1 MLIVR
6 RLLYLSALAEEK
18 HFGRAAEKCNVSQ
31 PTLSSAIRQLEEEL
45 GIPIV
50 HRGHRFSGFT
60 QEGKRVLEHANRVLS
75 ESVKLKEE
83 LSQMREGLAGNLR
96 IGVVPSVLPIAAL
109 VTSRFGK
116 NNPGVSINVISR
128 SGKSI
133 LSGLEDFSLDLG
145 ISYLDET
152 RMAKIKELPL
162 YTENLSLLTPIHGPF
177 SDRDQVTWKDVAGTS
192 LVLLNKN
199 MQNRRIIDKVFDQIG
214 CTVDP
219 QIETNSLMNLA
230 AHVRSGGWSSVVPR
244 ECFSFCS
251 EPPGTRMIKIVEPEI
266 SHVIGLQMAESLH
279 PSVVVVNFFEAAEE
293 LDIDAMFV

>member
-1 MLIVR
+1 MIVR

-60 QEGKRVLEHANRVLS
+60 QEGLRVLEHANRVLAES
-75 ESVKLKEE
+75 EKLKEE
-83 LSQMREGLAGNLR
+83 LSLMREGLAGRLR

-116 NNPGVSINVISR
+116 NHPGVSIEVVSR
-128 SGKSI
+128 SAKGI

-152 RMAKIKELPL
+152 RMAKVKELPL
-162 YTENLSLLTPIHGPF
+162 YTENLAVLTPIHGPF
-177 SDRDQVTWKDVAGTS
+177 SDRDSVTWKEVAETS
-192 LVLLNKN
+192 LVLLNQN
-199 MQNRRIIDKVFDQIG
+199 MQNRRIIDKVFEEVG
-214 CTVDP
+214 CEVNP

-230 AHVRSGGWSSVVPR
+230 AHVRSGGWSSIVPR
-244 ECFSFCS
+244 ECFAFCS
-251 EPPGTRMIKIVEPEI
+251 EPPGTRMIKITEPEMC
-266 SHVIGLQMAESLH
+266 HVIGLQMVDRQH
-279 PSVVVVNFFEAAEE
+279 PSVVTEIFFKDADE
-293 LDIDAMFV
+293 LDIDAMFI

>member
-1 MLIVR
+1 MIVR

-60 QEGKRVLEHANRVLS
+60 QEGQRVLEHANRVLA
-75 ESVKLKEE
+75 ESDKLKEE
-83 LSQMREGLAGNLR
+83 LSQMREGLAGRLR

-116 NNPGVSINVISR
+116 NHPGVSIEVVSR
-128 SGKSI
+128 SAKAI
-133 LSGLEDFSLDLG
+133 LSGLEDFSIDMG

-152 RMAKIKELPL
+152 RMAKVKELPL

-177 SDRDQVTWKDVAGTS
+177 SDRDKVTWKEVAGTS

-199 MQNRRIIDKVFDQIG
+199 MQNRRIIDKVFDEIG
-214 CTVDP
+214 CAVEP

-251 EPPGTRMIKIVEPEI
+251 EPPGTRMIKIIEPEM
-266 SHVIGLQMAESLH
+266 SHVIGLQMADSQH
-279 PSVVVVNFFEAAEE
+279 PSVVAVNFFEAAEE